1 MNEEPILNLNKDEKP
16 HSKNKTVGRISRLFQ
31 KKPKKKSSMAPSIS
45 SICLSE
51 QQQGLSKQSI
61 YQSSSSIASSHLST
75 QQTQQQQYIDSSD
88 RNSYLDTRSIQLNND
103 TGKVNIYT

>member
-1 MNEEPILNLNKDEKP
+1 MNEEPILNLNKDEKS
-16 HSKNKTVGRISRLFQ
+16 HSKNKAVGRISRLFQ

-51 QQQGLSKQSI
+51 EQQSLSNQSN
-61 YQSSSSIASSHLST
+61 YHSSSSIASSHLST
-75 QQTQQQQYIDSSD
+75 QQPQQQYIDTSD

-103 TGKVNIYT
+103 NGKINICA